1 MTVKQR
7 HYFSQESGEKKKTQP
22 NSGGC
27 MNQIIFI
34 KLQDFRAEEIDGNST
49 KYTFSALVQCV
60 KGFKSA

>member
-7 HYFSQESGEKKKTQP
+7 HYFSQESGEKKTQP
-22 NSGGC
+22 NSGGS